1 MKIDLNQQ
9 FEERYLLVLSDEEK
23 LYESIAGLTKEFT
36 EGKIPSE
43 LYVKSLDIAN
53 ATVQEIHS
61 KHAALREL
69 IKQIRYRLFKMKEYI
84 EINYEDGM
92 DFIVVPNQDY
102 IKLYNDFLTRS
113 HYFIKEW
120 NQYEKEHGLCIPE
133 MTSEICSFELVFKM
147 IQLLMDEYDAHVY
160 PSQEL
165 LHIYTL
171 TRQVPG
177 LLMNARDLAL
187 SMNPQI
193 IADQYYARKYMGV
206 YSNYFHQDFEFK
218 QARANG
224 YPDFEYVREPG
235 MPINTGFTNN
245 FGMERRRHADLVP
258 ESQMHQLMTGEI
270 DQSQSNQ
277 FNETKH
283 FKSRLFE
290 AGLGL
295 RIYQPTESPILKT
308 NELADWKSTT
318 GGPIEEN
325 LSKEDTPEENIPEEF
340 HASLSVMPPNIASG
354 TITPPGPKLYRNDKT
369 RKS

>member
-1 MKIDLNQQ
+1 MKVDLNQQ

-23 LYESIAGLTKEFT
+23 LYESISELTKEFT

-102 IKLYNDFLTRS
+102 TKLYNDFLTRS
-113 HYFIKEW
+113 HHFIKEW
-120 NQYEKEHGLCIPE
+120 KQYEKEHGLCIPE
-133 MTSEICSFELVFKM
+133 MTSEIRSFELVFKM

-187 SMNPQI
+187 SMKPQI
-193 IADQYYARKYMGV
+193 IADQYYSRKYLSKLTYTGFN
-206 YSNYFHQDFEFK
+206 SNLRPHRHD
-218 QARANG
+218 
-224 YPDFEYVREPG
+224 PDFEYVQEPNFK
-235 MPINTGFTNN
+235 PWNN
-245 FGMERRRHADLVP
+245 EQRRHHDLVP
-258 ESQMHQLMTGEI
+258 ESQMHQQMTGDI
-270 DQSQSNQ
+270 GQSQSNQ
-277 FNETKH
+277 FNETKY

-295 RIYQPTESPILKT
+295 HAYPPIKRPILKT
-308 NELADWKSTT
+308 NEFADRQSTM
-318 GGPIEEN
+318 GDPIEEN
-325 LSKEDTPEENIPEEF
+325 LSKEDTPKENIPEEF
-340 HASLSVMPPNIASG
+340 PARQSVMPPSIASG
-354 TITPPGPKLYRNDKT
+354 TITPPGPKLYRNDNT